1 MPDKA
6 LFRGSENF
14 YEERSWGAHGIKQ
27 GKDLPTLKLLY
38 LLDLLKRGDA
48 LNASL
53 LEVGCGSGRII
64 TSIREGNRNFRL
76 TGLDRSKEQLR
87 IAHHANKSNEISFV
101 LGDGE
106 QLPFKDETF
115 DYVAIFDFL
124 EHIPNPTLA
133 IREARRVL
141 KQKGYLYAFIP
152 VEGQP
157 YSIYRISQKLFGVHF
172 KELTCGHI
180 QQFTL
185 RDLEQIV
192 GQDFQIIDK
201 KYSYHL
207 LGSVMDYTMF
217 ALLLNKRIA
226 KVFWSENKY
235 YQGSKS
241 DRSMA
246 ARALNALLTFG
257 NAIAFYES
265 KMLKNIP
272 ISACG
277 IHLTAVKVIERNV

>member
-1 MPDKA
+1 MNDKS
-6 LFRGSENF
+6 FFKDSEAF
-14 YEERSWGAHGIKQ
+14 YNERSWGAYGIKQ
-27 GKDLPTLKLLY
+27 SKDLPTLKLLY
-38 LLDLLKRGDA
+38 LLDLLKMGNDR
-48 LNASL
+48 NASL

-64 TSIREGNRNFRL
+64 ASIWERYRNFRL

-87 IAHHANKSNEISFV
+87 IAYHANQSKEVSFV

-124 EHIPNPTLA
+124 EHIPNPTVA

-152 VEGQP
+152 AEGQP
-157 YSIYRISQKLFGVHF
+157 NSIYRISQKMFGVHF

-185 RDLEQIV
+185 RELEQIV
-192 GQDFQIIDK
+192 GHHFRIIDK

-226 KVFWSENKY
+226 EVFWAENKY

-246 ARALNALLTFG
+246 ARALNVFLTLG

-265 KMLKNIP
+265 KLLKHIRM
-272 ISACG
+272 SACG
-277 IHLTAVKVIERNV
+277 IHLTAVKVAD

>member
-1 MPDKA
+1 MLDKA
-6 LFRGSENF
+6 LFRGSESF
-14 YEERSWGAHGIKQ
+14 YEERSWGAHGIEPA
-27 GKDLPTLKLLY
+27 KDLPTLKLLY
-38 LLDLLKRGDA
+38 LLDLLKKGDDF
-48 LNASL
+48 NASL
-53 LEVGCGSGRII
+53 LEIGCGSGRII
-64 TSIREGNRNFRL
+64 TSIWERNRNFRL

-87 IAHHANKSNEISFV
+87 IAHHANQSKEVSFI

-106 QLPFKDETF
+106 QLPFKNETF

-124 EHIPNPTLA
+124 EHIPNPILA

-152 VEGQP
+152 LEGQP
-157 YSIYRISQKLFGVHF
+157 YSIYRISQRLMGVHF

-185 RDLEQIV
+185 RELEQIV
-192 GQDFQIIDK
+192 GQDFQIIDR

-217 ALLLNKRIA
+217 ALLLNKQIA
-226 KVFWSENKY
+226 KVFWAENKY
-235 YQGSKS
+235 YQGTKRN
-241 DRSMA
+241 RSIA
-246 ARALNALLTFG
+246 ARVLNTLLTLG

-265 KMLKNIP
+265 NLLKNIP

-277 IHLTAVKVIERNV
+277 IHLTAVKVAK

>member
-1 MPDKA
+1 MPDKS
-6 LFRGSENF
+6 LFRDSETF
-14 YEERSWGAHGIKQ
+14 YNERSWGAHGIKQ
-27 GKDLPTLKLLY
+27 SKDLPTLKLLY
-38 LLDLLKRGDA
+38 LLDLLKKGDA

-64 TSIREGNRNFRL
+64 ASIWERYRNFRL

-87 IAHHANKSNEISFV
+87 IAYHANQSKEVSFV

-124 EHIPNPTLA
+124 EHIPNPIVA

-141 KQKGYLYAFIP
+141 KQEGYLYAFIP
-152 VEGQP
+152 AEGQP
-157 YSIYRISQKLFGVHF
+157 NSIYRISQKLFGVHF

-185 RDLEQIV
+185 RELEQIV
-192 GQDFQIIDK
+192 GHHFRIIDK
-201 KYSYHL
+201 KYSYHV
-207 LGSVMDYTMF
+207 LGSMMDYTMF

-226 KVFWSENKY
+226 EVFWAENKY

-246 ARALNALLTFG
+246 ARALNVLLTLG

-265 KMLKNIP
+265 KLLKNTRM
-272 ISACG
+272 SACG
-277 IHLTAVKVIERNV
+277 IHLTAVKVAD

>member
-1 MPDKA
+1 MPDKS
-6 LFRGSENF
+6 LFQDSETF
-14 YEERSWGAHGIKQ
+14 YNERSWGAHGIKQ
-27 GKDLPTLKLLY
+27 SKDLPTLKLLY
-38 LLDLLKRGDA
+38 LLDLLKKGDA

-64 TSIREGNRNFRL
+64 ASIWEKYRNFRL

-87 IAHHANKSNEISFV
+87 IAYHANQSKEVSFV

-124 EHIPNPTLA
+124 EHILNPIAA

-141 KQKGYLYAFIP
+141 KQEGYLYAFIP
-152 VEGQP
+152 AEGQP
-157 YSIYRISQKLFGVHF
+157 NSIYRISQKLFGVHF

-185 RDLEQIV
+185 RELEQIV
-192 GQDFQIIDK
+192 GHHFRIIDK
-201 KYSYHL
+201 KYSYHV
-207 LGSVMDYTMF
+207 LGSMMDYTMF

-226 KVFWSENKY
+226 EVFWAENKY

-246 ARALNALLTFG
+246 ARALNVLLTLG

-265 KMLKNIP
+265 KLLKNTRM
-272 ISACG
+272 SACG
-277 IHLTAVKVIERNV
+277 IHLTAVKVAE

>member
-1 MPDKA
+1 MPDKS
-6 LFRGSENF
+6 LFRDSETF
-14 YEERSWGAHGIKQ
+14 YNERSWGAHGIKQ
-27 GKDLPTLKLLY
+27 SKDLPTLKLLY
-38 LLDLLKRGDA
+38 LLDLLKKGDA

-64 TSIREGNRNFRL
+64 ASIWEKYRNFRL

-87 IAHHANKSNEISFV
+87 IAYHANQSKEVSFV

-124 EHIPNPTLA
+124 EHILNPIAA

-141 KQKGYLYAFIP
+141 KQEGYLYAFIP
-152 VEGQP
+152 AEGQP
-157 YSIYRISQKLFGVHF
+157 NSIYRISQKLFGVHF

-185 RDLEQIV
+185 RELEQIV
-192 GQDFQIIDK
+192 GHHFRIIDK
-201 KYSYHL
+201 KYSYHV
-207 LGSVMDYTMF
+207 LGSMMDYTMF

-226 KVFWSENKY
+226 EVFWAENKY

-246 ARALNALLTFG
+246 ARALNVLLTLG

-265 KMLKNIP
+265 KLLKNTRM
-272 ISACG
+272 SACG
-277 IHLTAVKVIERNV
+277 IHLTAVKVAE